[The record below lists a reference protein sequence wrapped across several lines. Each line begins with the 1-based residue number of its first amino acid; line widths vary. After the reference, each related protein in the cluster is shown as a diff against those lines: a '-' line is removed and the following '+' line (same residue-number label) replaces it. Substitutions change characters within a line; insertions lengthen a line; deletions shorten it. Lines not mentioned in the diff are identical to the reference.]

1 MEETAETRFLPPQ
14 FLCPSDLK
22 GERKL
27 IRCLTRSL
35 QFITAFALLS
45 LPLFAQSRHAK
56 ATNSGLTGQQIFASA
71 CASCHGLDGRGGERA
86 PNIAQAAAVQRL
98 SDPEITRIVTEGVP
112 GTGMPAFH
120 ALGSSGISAV
130 VKYLRVLQGRGQP
143 SALPGVAERGQT
155 LFFGGAGCS
164 SCHMVGGQGGFLAS
178 DLSAYGKAHN
188 VDEIRE
194 AIVKPGRDSARRAKN
209 AVVTTNDG
217 TRLEGIV
224 RNEDNFSIQLQSK
237 DGAYHFI
244 DKTDAKDVHYDP
256 APVMP
261 SYQTLSRSDL
271 NDIVSY
277 LLTAARNSKAETASD
292 QEER

>member
-1 MEETAETRFLPPQ
+1 M
-14 FLCPSDLK
+14 
-22 GERKL
+22 
-27 IRCLTRSL
+27 
-35 QFITAFALLS
+35 LLS
-45 LPLFAQSRHAK
+45 LSLPAQSRHLK
-56 ATNSGLTGQQIFASA
+56 SSHSGAGGQQIFASA

-98 SDPEITRIVTEGVP
+98 SDQELTRIVTEGVP

-120 ALGSSGISAV
+120 SLGSNGISAV

-155 LFFGGAGCS
+155 LFFGRAGCS

-178 DLSAYGKAHN
+178 DLSGYGKTHN

-194 AIVKPGRDSARRAKN
+194 AILKPGLDSSLRAKN

-244 DKTDAKDVHYDP
+244 DKADAKDVHYDP

-261 SYQTLSRSDL
+261 NYENMLSRSDV
-271 NDIVSY
+271 NDVVSY
-277 LLTAARNSKAETASD
+277 LVTAAKSSKTEATSD